1 MKLGVNSVLFS
12 GYDLKTAIRY
22 IKFCG
27 YDGIEL
33 SSIVGMVEHL
43 TDTASDA
50 ELAEIRK
57 MVEEVGLDLYC
68 VEAATNILVAE
79 NRERT
84 KRVFE
89 RAAKLGIPMV
99 TTGSG
104 GKSDDEES
112 TEDSIRAI
120 EELTQAANDMGIQ
133 YALKLHYG
141 QSIYNTKTAL
151 RLMDEVKHSALG
163 LNFDATHVGRVGD
176 DPVEAL
182 DVLSDHIIHSHIRD
196 TFMEQLQIASP
207 EFQTAGRG
215 TVPLKEVVDKM
226 TEVDYQGAT
235 VLEIIGA
242 KDYELPEIT
251 AIAAESKGYLQR
263 LIEEAKEKRGDSSVK
278 SSSCRCW

>member
-12 GYDLKTAIRY
+12 GYDLATAIQY
-22 IKFCG
+22 IKFTG

-43 TDTASDA
+43 TDTASEP
-50 ELAEIRK
+50 ELSEIRK
-57 MVEEVGLDLYC
+57 MVEEAELDFYC
-68 VEAATNILVAE
+68 VEAATNILVPE

-99 TTGSG
+99 TTGSA

-112 TEDSIRAI
+112 TEASIRAI
-120 EELTQAANDMGIQ
+120 EELAQAASDVGIR

-151 RLMDEVKHSALG
+151 RLMEEVKHPALG

-176 DPVEAL
+176 DPVAAIGS
-182 DVLSDHIIHSHIRD
+182 LSEHIIHSHIRD
-196 TFMEQLQIASP
+196 TFIEQLKIAAP

-226 TEVDYQGAT
+226 VEIDYEGAT

-242 KDYELPEIT
+242 KDYALPEVT
-251 AIAAESKGYLQR
+251 AIAAESRGYLSR
-263 LIEEAKEKRGDSSVK
+263 LFEEAKEKREELQ
-278 SSSCRCW
+278 C

>member
-12 GYDLKTAIRY
+12 GYDLQTAIEY
-22 IKFCG
+22 IKFSG
-27 YDGIEL
+27 YDGLEL

-43 TDTASDA
+43 TDTAGDH
-50 ELAEIRK
+50 ELNEIRK
-57 MVEEVGLDLYC
+57 VVDEAGLELYC
-68 VEAATNILVAE
+68 VEAATNILVPE

-99 TTGSG
+99 TTGSA
-104 GKSDDEES
+104 GKSDDEET
-112 TEDSIRAI
+112 TEASIRAI
-120 EELTQAANDMGIQ
+120 EELAQAASDVGIR

-151 RLMDEVKHSALG
+151 RLMDEVKHPGLG

-176 DPVEAL
+176 NPVEAIGAL
-182 DVLSDHIIHSHIRD
+182 HKYIIHTHIRD
-196 TFMEQLQIASP
+196 TFIEQLKIAAP

-215 TVPLKEVVDKM
+215 TVPLKAVVDKM
-226 TEVDYQGAT
+226 IETGYEGAT

-242 KDYELPEIT
+242 KDYKLPEVV
-251 AIAAESKGYLQR
+251 AIAAESRGYLSR
-263 LIEEAKEKRGDSSVK
+263 LFEEAKEKREELQI
-278 SSSCRCW
+278 